1 MSTST
6 GFTRTYRWIKSH
18 GIVRHRRMRLSSLY
32 RGGKVRP
39 CRTIDLGCGAGN
51 YAIYLPGLGFE
62 VTGVDSSPTAI
73 KIAGENAKKQGV
85 RCRFI
90 VADRL
95 HPLGYGCRAHPC
107 MAAPEIRGVWVGV
120 FFHGFWNFFIQQFYP
135 LLAEK
140 TPGGDMMLGEF
151 GWFVAIVYVVLA
163 LVFWHFRDQLPVPQV
178 V

>member
-1 MSTST
+1 MQKNRES
-6 GFTRTYRWIKSH
+6 
-18 GIVRHRRMRLSSLY
+18 
-32 RGGKVRP
+32 
-39 CRTIDLGCGAGN
+39 GAGLLSLIVFIPLVMG
-51 YAIYLPGLGFE
+51 AGLIL
-62 VTGVDSSPTAI
+62 AW
-73 KIAGENAKKQGV
+73 
-85 RCRFI
+85 
-90 VADRL
+90 L
-95 HPLGYGCRAHPC
+95 HLKSGS
-107 MAAPEIRGVWVGV
+107 VWVGV